1 MNPIPELSNPVSRK
15 EGPGP
20 NSLEGRLPQAAEPLF
35 VHTVRMRGGGI
46 KQNPFNLE
54 DIAMTREEFDIAV
67 DKLEAIGLLRKT
79 GEFKLNRA
87 GVLEPVYAAV
97 PNDEL
102 TPQASES

>member
-1 MNPIPELSNPVSRK
+1 
-15 EGPGP
+15 
-20 NSLEGRLPQAAEPLF
+20 
-35 VHTVRMRGGGI
+35 
-46 KQNPFNLE
+46 
-54 DIAMTREEFDIAV
+54 MTREEFDIAV